1 MYENKIIT
9 LQEPN
14 SLYKFKIIN
23 IIEIY
28 IISGRRHSYS
38 LWINDRTN
46 EIINCIVY
54 YNLDKANINDVVKLN
69 NIDYKVIDVFNNKNE
84 ENKDILI

>member
-14 SLYKFKIIN
+14 SLAKFEIIN

-46 EIINCIVY
+46 EIINCIFY
-54 YNLDKANINDVVKLN
+54 YNLDKANIDDVVKLN
-69 NIDYKVIDVFNNKNE
+69 NIDYKVIDVFKNK